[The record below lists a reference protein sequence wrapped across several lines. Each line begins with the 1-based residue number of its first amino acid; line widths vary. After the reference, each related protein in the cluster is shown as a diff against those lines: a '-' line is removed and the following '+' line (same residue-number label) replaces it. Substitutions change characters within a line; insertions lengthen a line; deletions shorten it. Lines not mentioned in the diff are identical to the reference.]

1 MKARWP
7 ITLMCEV
14 LEVSPSGYFSW
25 EASQR
30 RPGQATGR
38 RHTNEALLAHIRAI
52 HEQLRGEYGWPRMHK
67 ELLARGLRV
76 GKERVRL
83 LMQGHGIRAKGRR
96 KFVVTTDS
104 KHRLPVAPDLVQRRF
119 EPPAPNQLWSGD
131 ITYLPTD
138 EGWLYLAAV
147 LDLHSRQVV
156 GWSLQ
161 PHMQTNL
168 VNDALLMACFR
179 RRPGAG
185 LIFHSDRG
193 SQYCSQQFQDT
204 LKAWG
209 IRSSMSRKGNC
220 WDNAPTESL
229 WGRLKVACVHGQ
241 KFASHEQARQAV
253 MDWIAFYNHSRL
265 HSALGYLS
273 PMQYEQRWLAAQLK
287 SAA

>member
-1 MKARWP
+1 MRARWP

-25 EASQR
+25 QDTQR
-30 RPGQATGR
+30 QPGRGGR
-38 RHTNEALLAHIRAI
+38 RSLTNEALLAHIRAI
-52 HEQLRGEYGWPRMHK
+52 HGQLRGEYGWPRMHK

-83 LMQGHGIRAKGRR
+83 LMQRQFNPA
-96 KFVVTTDS
+96 
-104 KHRLPVAPDLVQRRF
+104 
-119 EPPAPNQLWSGD
+119 APNQLWSGD
-131 ITYLPTD
+131 ITYLATD

-147 LDLHSRQVV
+147 MDLHSRQVV

-161 PHMQTNL
+161 PHMHASL

-179 RRPGAG
+179 RRPAPG

-204 LKAWG
+204 LKDWG

-229 WGRLKVACVHGQ
+229 WGRLKTACIHGRR
-241 KFASHEQARQAV
+241 FANHAQVRQTV

-273 PMQYEQRWLAAQLK
+273 PMQYEQRWLAAQRK